1 MGIKGAK
8 GLMRVSVLS
17 LLLAAPAYAQDSD
30 DDTDTS
36 TSSAKTSADSSSDP
50 NADLD
55 RRLSDRASASERDDA
70 DLDRPAVLRDDNK
83 APAKGK
89 PGLRVRLLDI
99 DSELDKDNDDTDRG
113 DNIDRNGVDDEDK
126 PKAKDKQK
134 QDGAKKDASKQDANK
149 KDAPKDDAKKAAPAK
164 DASSKKPG
172 DCVDVKSEARFSGVG
187 YDHLV
192 TLKSA
197 CKKRLKCVVRTNVNS
212 EPANVTLDPGEEES
226 VLTWRGS
233 PAREFTP
240 DVKCD

>member
-8 GLMRVSVLS
+8 GFLSISVLS
-17 LLLAAPAYAQDSD
+17 LLLAGPASAQDS

-36 TSSAKTSADSSSDP
+36 TSSPNSRADSSSDSR
-50 NADLD
+50 ADVD
-55 RRLSDRASASERDDA
+55 RSLSDRASASERDDA
-70 DLDRPAVLRDDNK
+70 DLDRPAVLRDDSK
-83 APAKGK
+83 SPAKGN

-99 DSELDKDNDDTDRG
+99 DSELDRDNDDTDRG
-113 DNIDRNGVDDEDK
+113 DNIDRDGVDDDDK

-134 QDGAKKDASKQDANK
+134 QDAAKKDASKKDAK
-149 KDAPKDDAKKAAPAK
+149 KDAPKDDAKKDAPAK
-164 DASSKKPG
+164 DTSAKKPG

-212 EPANVTLDPGEEES
+212 EPATVTLDPGEEES